1 MGIRRWRKGQQVMG
15 KFLNPD
21 NSAFRSAVDSSI
33 YVDKTRL
40 LEYTNSVLGT
50 EQRYICNSRPRRF
63 GKSVT
68 ANMLAAYY
76 SRGCDSG
83 QLFAGTLIAENEKFE
98 KHLNRYDVIHFDV
111 QWCSMNAESVSDT
124 VSYLTKRIIAEL
136 KEAFPEILLSEQSR
150 LGDALSDI
158 AQATGRKF
166 IIIIDEWDALIRD
179 EADNA
184 AIQEEYI
191 DFLRGLFKG
200 TEPAR
205 YLLLAYLT
213 GILPVKKLNTQSA
226 LNNFYEFSMLDAR
239 VLAPFIGF
247 TEDEVK
253 ELCGKYGQDFEK
265 VRRWY
270 DGYRLED
277 IHVYNPNAV
286 VNLMLWKK
294 YKSYWSQTGT
304 YESILPLI
312 NMDFDGLKT
321 AIIQMLSGTP
331 AKVKTTSFQN
341 DMVTFRNKN
350 DVLTAL
356 IHLGYLAYD
365 QDEGTAFIPNE
376 EIRIEFEE
384 ALEETKWNELTE
396 FQKQSERLLEATLD
410 MEGDAVAEGI
420 EKIHSQ
426 FTSAIQYHDENSL
439 SSVLSIAYLS
449 AMRYYFIPVREMP
462 AGRGFADYVFIPK
475 PEYAGRLPALVIELK
490 WNKDAETALRQIKE
504 KQYTQAV
511 EHYTGEIFLVGVNY
525 DRKSRKHQC
534 LIEKNYKGS
543 D

>member
-1 MGIRRWRKGQQVMG
+1 
-15 KFLNPD
+15 
-21 NSAFRSAVDSSI
+21 
-33 YVDKTRL
+33 
-40 LEYTNSVLGT
+40 
-50 EQRYICNSRPRRF
+50 
-63 GKSVT
+63 
-68 ANMLAAYY
+68 MLTAYY

-83 QLFAGTLIAENEKFE
+83 QLFAGTLIAENEEFH

-111 QWCSMNAESVSDT
+111 QWCSVNAESVSDT
-124 VSYLTKRIIAEL
+124 VSYLTKRIMEEL
-136 KEAFPEILLSEQSR
+136 RAAFPEVSLSGQSR
-150 LGDALSDI
+150 VGDALSDI

-179 EADNA
+179 EADNVR
-184 AIQEEYI
+184 IQEEYI

-253 ELCGKYGQDFEK
+253 ELCEKYGQDYEK
-265 VRRWY
+265 VKRWY
-270 DGYRLED
+270 DGYLLENL
-277 IHVYNPNAV
+277 HVYNPSAV

-321 AIIQMLSGTP
+321 AIIQMLAGTP

-341 DMVTFRNKN
+341 DMVTFRNKH

-365 QDEGTAFIPNE
+365 QNEGTAFIPNE
-376 EIRIEFEE
+376 DVRIEFAE
-384 ALEETKWNELTE
+384 ALEEAKRNEDD
-396 FQKQSERLLEATLD
+396 K
-410 MEGDAVAEGI
+410 
-420 EKIHSQ
+420 
-426 FTSAIQYHDENSL
+426 
-439 SSVLSIAYLS
+439 
-449 AMRYYFIPVREMP
+449 
-462 AGRGFADYVFIPK
+462 
-475 PEYAGRLPALVIELK
+475 
-490 WNKDAETALRQIKE
+490 
-504 KQYTQAV
+504 
-511 EHYTGEIFLVGVNY
+511 
-525 DRKSRKHQC
+525 KSRKHQC
-534 LIEKNYKGS
+534 VIEKSHKVSEKGAGRTF
-543 D
+543 DEK

>member
-1 MGIRRWRKGQQVMG
+1 MG

-21 NSAFRSAVDSSI
+21 NSAFQSAVNSSI
-33 YVDKTRL
+33 YVDKTKL

-50 EQRYICNSRPRRF
+50 EQRYVCNSRPRRF

-76 SRGCDSG
+76 SRGCDSR
-83 QLFAGTLIAENEKFE
+83 QLFTGTLIAENGEFE

-111 QWCSMNAESVSDT
+111 QWCSMNAESASDT

-136 KEAFPEILLSEQSR
+136 KEAFSEVPLSEQSR

-253 ELCGKYGQDFEK
+253 ELCGKYGQDFEE

-277 IHVYNPNAV
+277 LHVYNPNAV

-331 AKVKTTSFQN
+331 ARVKTTSFQN

-365 QDEGTAFIPNE
+365 QNEGTAFIPNE

-410 MEGDAVAEGI
+410 MEGDVVAEGI

-511 EHYTGEIFLVGVNY
+511 EHYTGEILLVGVNY
-525 DRKSRKHQC
+525 DRKSKKHQC

-543 D
+543 E